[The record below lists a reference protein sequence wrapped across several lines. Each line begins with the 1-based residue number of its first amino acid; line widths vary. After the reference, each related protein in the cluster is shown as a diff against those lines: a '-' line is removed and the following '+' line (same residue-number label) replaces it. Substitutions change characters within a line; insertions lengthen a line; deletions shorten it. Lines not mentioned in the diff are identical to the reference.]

1 MRKMRERC
9 DLVEEDGSI
18 TDLALDKRVDFHFN
32 AMLDAIA
39 EWRKDKTQSHD
50 VALGSK

>member
-1 MRKMRERC
+1 MRKMHERC
-9 DLVEEDGSI
+9 DLVQDDGSI